1 MNIIDTSVQ
10 RTDIKSWGTAPEEK
24 KLKSACQEFES
35 FFVYELLK
43 SARKANPKNGLFNNQ
58 KETETYTSMMDL
70 EFAKSISKGG
80 GLGLGDILFQ
90 QLQSSEKQ
98 AGKELKSH

>member
-1 MNIIDTSVQ
+1 MDIYENSIQ
-10 RTDIKSWGTAPEEK
+10 KTDIKSWNTATSETK

-43 SARKANPKNGLFNNQ
+43 SARKSNPKNGIFNSQ

-90 QLQSSEKQ
+90 QLQSQENKS
-98 AGKELKSH
+98 GK